1 MLVTTNNL
9 THEKE
14 VLEAMPV
21 DPFTSACLRD
31 IARANASNADAMA
44 QLATRRAEVEARGI
58 PAEYE
63 ALADDYAA
71 IGATAN
77 AANLRRKAAGM
88 RGVR

>member
-14 VLEAMPV
+14 TLETLPV
-21 DPFTSACLRD
+21 DPFTAACLRD
-31 IARANASNADAMA
+31 TDRAKASNADALA

-63 ALADDYAA
+63 ALARDYAS
-71 IGATAN
+71 IGALAN

-88 RGVR
+88 RGAR